1 MASSTTEVTLELT
14 PSTRFD
20 LINVA
25 ERVDDRFG
33 NLLSQYPRAFYCSY
47 HTTAGYLEESI
58 CAELDHSPNSL
69 QEFIRSF
76 QELFP
81 PNANYHHDQ
90 LHLRA
95 ELSELQRQR
104 EPRNA
109 DSHLTFIG
117 SGLENCVTYC
127 NQPDKPVFF
136 IDLDGVSNRSG
147 RRQRQTTV
155 IGYSEEKT
163 VHETQLTIPVS
174 DHPIDSVNIANPR
187 LGLFEQLQELL
198 DRHGVERGR
207 IDISLNPAE
216 ENAALTV
223 NEYETLL
230 MQYDIPEVLRDPLRF
245 MKEKGKSALKNP
257 RAVPH
262 RALDYAKYDLVRVMN
277 GLLDRFGMSESV
289 IERLVDKFMA
299 VPASRYL
306 RMKRSVTLLVS
317 DNERSDHGS
326 IIQGTYQSP
335 ILVQWEKSENRQRT
349 IDVTLSKF
357 V

>member
-1 MASSTTEVTLELT
+1 MAPSTTEVTLELT

-20 LINVA
+20 LIDVA
-25 ERVDDRFG
+25 DRVDDQFG
-33 NLLSQYPRAFYCSY
+33 DILSRYPRALYCSY
-47 HTTAGYLEESI
+47 HTTAGYLDERI
-58 CAELDHSPNSL
+58 CAELDHSPTSL
-69 QEFIRSF
+69 QQFIRSF

-81 PNANYHHDQ
+81 PNADYYHDQ
-90 LHLRA
+90 LHLRT
-95 ELSELQRQR
+95 ELSDLQRKR
-104 EPRNA
+104 EPLNA

-117 SGLENCVTYC
+117 SGLENCVTYQ
-127 NQPDKPVFF
+127 NRPEKPVFF
-136 IDLDGVSNRSG
+136 IDLDGVSGRSG

-155 IGYSEEKT
+155 IGYSEEQT
-163 VHETQLTIPVS
+163 VHETQLSIPVS

-187 LGLFEQLQELL
+187 LGLFAQLQELL
-198 DRHGVERGR
+198 DHFGIERGR

-216 ENAALTV
+216 ENAGLTV

-245 MKEKGKSALKNP
+245 MKEKGKSALRNP
-257 RAVPH
+257 RALPH

-277 GLLDRFGMSESV
+277 GLLDKFGMSESV
-289 IERLVDKFMA
+289 IERLLDKFMA

-317 DNERSDHGS
+317 DNEESGGGN
-326 IIQGTYQSP
+326 IVQGTYQSP
-335 ILVQWEKSENRQRT
+335 ILVQWEKSNSRQRMV
-349 IDVTLSKF
+349 DVTLSKF